1 MLLIMVC
8 LGLAA
13 APGTAAERPTLLVL
27 GDSLSAAHGI
37 PLEAG
42 WVALLADRLERRD
55 PPWKVVNA
63 SVGGETTRGGRSR
76 LPALLQRHAPE
87 VVILA
92 LGGNDGLR
100 GIAPDE
106 ARDNLSALVRTARE
120 AGARVLLVGIRVP
133 PNLGPRYAER
143 FHGIY
148 HQLAESLDVP
158 LVPFLLEGVALEA
171 DMMQPDGI
179 HPTAR
184 AQPVML
190 DHVWPMLEPLLET
203 TDASPAGGGSQ
214 PQPRSANR

>member
-1 MLLIMVC
+1 MIARLLVLFVLIGP
-8 LGLAA
+8 GLAVPPAPA
-13 APGTAAERPTLLVL
+13 ADRPTLLVL

-63 SVGGETTRGGRSR
+63 SVGGETTRGGLSR
-76 LPALLQRHAPE
+76 LPGLLERHAPE

-106 ARDNLSALVRTARE
+106 ARDNLSALVRTARD

-133 PNLGPRYAER
+133 PNLGRRYAER

-148 HQLAESLDVP
+148 HELAGSLDVA
-158 LVPFLLEGVALEA
+158 LVPFLLEDVALDEA
-171 DMMQPDGI
+171 LMQPDGI
-179 HPTAR
+179 HPRAR
-184 AQPVML
+184 AQPRML
-190 DHVWPMLEPLLET
+190 DTVWPALEPLLEAR
-203 TDASPAGGGSQ
+203 D
-214 PQPRSANR
+214 

>member
-1 MLLIMVC
+1 MRSRLLMLLIMAC
-8 LGLAA
+8 LALPILAI
-13 APGTAAERPTLLVL
+13 APVMAMDRPTLLVL

-55 PPWKVVNA
+55 PPWRVVNA
-63 SVGGETTRGGRSR
+63 SAGGETTRGGLSR
-76 LPALLQRHAPE
+76 LPALLQRHEPQ
-87 VVILA
+87 VVVLA

-100 GIAPDE
+100 GISPDE
-106 ARDNLSALVRTARE
+106 ARDNLEALVGTARK

-133 PNLGPRYAER
+133 PNLGRRYAER

-148 HQLAESLDVP
+148 HQLAESQDVP

-171 DMMQPDGI
+171 GMMQPDGI

-184 AQPVML
+184 AQARML
-190 DHVWPMLEPLLET
+190 DTVWPELEPLL
-203 TDASPAGGGSQ
+203 DAQ
-214 PQPRSANR
+214 D